1 MLQPRWACSPPPP
14 THNPAPRHHQTL
26 HDTVEGL
33 VEVGLLNRVPDPKY
47 VHPSSEHARGEAKR
61 AREAAGGRGRCKEE

>member
-33 VEVGLLNRVPDPKY
+33 VEVGLLRPVMDREFPLAQAAQA
-47 VHPSSEHARGEAKR
+47 HARMESGDHIGKIVLAV
-61 AREAAGGRGRCKEE
+61 G